1 MPRRPRLQF
10 PGAVY
15 HVMSRGNRKSPIFD
29 DDHDRRLF
37 LTTLES
43 ASERYEI
50 RCAAFCLMGNHYHL
64 VLETPRGNLA
74 DAMRQI
80 NGVFAQASNRR
91 HERTGHLFEGRY
103 RSLVID
109 REGYLRRACRYVVLN
124 PVRSQI
130 VHTAAAWPWS
140 SYRATAGMEPAPRF
154 LQTDWIQWAFHASSE
169 DEARRR
175 YGLYVNDC
183 SARKDR
189 QNIDLPG
196 LGSPAF
202 EAALRR
208 KAGADDSDR
217 PLPRNCRALARPA
230 LEVLFRPNNPSL
242 SVRNE
247 TIRTAHVLYG
257 YRLAEIA
264 AFLRLDP
271 STPTVILRK
280 LGPPI

>member
-1 MPRRPRLQF
+1 
-10 PGAVY
+10 
-15 HVMSRGNRKSPIFD
+15 
-29 DDHDRRLF
+29 
-37 LTTLES
+37 
-43 ASERYEI
+43 
-50 RCAAFCLMGNHYHL
+50 
-64 VLETPRGNLA
+64 
-74 DAMRQI
+74 
-80 NGVFAQASNRR
+80 
-91 HERTGHLFEGRY
+91 
-103 RSLVID
+103 
-109 REGYLRRACRYVVLN
+109 
-124 PVRSQI
+124 
-130 VHTAAAWPWS
+130 
-140 SYRATAGMEPAPRF
+140 MEPAPRF

>member
-37 LTTLES
+37 LTTFER
-43 ASERYEI
+43 AAERYEI

-64 VLETPRGNLA
+64 LLDTPRGNLS

-91 HERTGHLFEGRY
+91 HQRTGHLFEGRY

-109 REGYLRRACRYVVLN
+109 RERYLRRACRYVVLN

-130 VHTAAAWPWS
+130 VRTAAAWPWS
-140 SYRATAGMEPAPRF
+140 SYRATAGLEPAPAF
-154 LQTDWIQWAFHASSE
+154 LHTDWIQWAFHAPSE

-175 YGLYVNDC
+175 YQLYVNEP
-183 SARKDR
+183 SAKKDR
-189 QNIDLPG
+189 QNVDLPG
-196 LGSPAF
+196 LGSLAW
-202 EAALRR
+202 EATLRQ
-208 KAGADDSDR
+208 AVGPDDTDR
-217 PLPRNCRALARPA
+217 SLPRNYRALARPP
-230 LEVLFRPNNPSL
+230 LEVLFCPNTAPI
-242 SVRNE
+242 SVRNQ
-247 TIRTAHVLYG
+247 TIHKAHVLYG

-271 STPTVILRK
+271 STPRVILRR
-280 LGPPI
+280 LGL